1 MCATISS
8 TSAAFAAAIIC
19 SASATF
25 IAIGFSTSTALPAP
39 IAASACGAWRLFGV
53 PMMTASTAGSVTSV
67 SQSVGDALDAVLRG
81 EHPRALS
88 RWLATPTTRP
98 RPVSRTARTW
108 RSEMKP
114 QPRDGDSEVWHGG
127 SLRVRAGRRRRLR
140 RPPERVA

>member
-1 MCATISS
+1 MWATISS

-53 PMMTASTAGSVTSV
+53 PMITASTEASVTSV
-67 SQSVGDALDAVLRG
+67 CQSVVTRSMPCFSANT
-81 EHPRALS
+81 RALS
-88 RWLATPTTRP
+88 KRWLVMPTTRP
-98 RPVSRTARTW
+98 RPVSRTARTC

-114 QPRDGDSEVWHGG
+114 QPQTAIRRSDTFGVYG
-127 SLRVRAGRRRRLR
+127 SALAVG
-140 RPPERVA
+140 VD